1 MQLPNIS
8 GGWRSNSISQSKT
21 YDQSILQS
29 NDFQTVHYAYS
40 YAYYASDNN

>member
-1 MQLPNIS
+1 MQVPNIF
-8 GGWRSNSISQSKT
+8 GGRRSNIISQSKAH
-21 YDQSILQS
+21 DQSILQS